1 VTRRVAD
8 EIRMKLG
15 ELLVRET
22 SDARLAGVHV
32 TRVEMSKDLSVAHVW
47 WRPTPGVAREG
58 EAEEALERA
67 ARFLR
72 SRLGRTMRLKHL
84 PELDFELDALPGEPS
99 RLDALLSGLAP
110 RPMAVGDDDAPPAV
124 GDDDSPAVV
133 GADDSD
139 E

>member
-1 VTRRVAD
+1 
-8 EIRMKLG
+8 MKLG

-47 WRPTPGVAREG
+47 WRPTPGVGREE

-72 SRLGRTMRLKHL
+72 SRLGRTLRLKHL
-84 PELDFELDALPGEPS
+84 PELDFEIDALPGEPS

-110 RPMAVGDDDAPPAV
+110 RVMGDDDSPPAV
-124 GDDDSPAVV
+124 GDDDS
-133 GADDSD
+133 D